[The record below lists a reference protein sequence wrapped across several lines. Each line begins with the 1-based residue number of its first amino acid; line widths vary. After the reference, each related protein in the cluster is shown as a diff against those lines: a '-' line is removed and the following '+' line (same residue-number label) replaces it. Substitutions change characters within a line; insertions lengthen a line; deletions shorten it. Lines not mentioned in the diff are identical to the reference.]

1 MHGPCIAHE
10 GSPTQSRV
18 LRPYSTGCLQEDLA
32 AFDVDLSEDALADI
46 DR

>member
-1 MHGPCIAHE
+1 MSH
-10 GSPTQSRV
+10 V
-18 LRPYSTGCLQEDLA
+18 LQLCSVGCVQEDLA